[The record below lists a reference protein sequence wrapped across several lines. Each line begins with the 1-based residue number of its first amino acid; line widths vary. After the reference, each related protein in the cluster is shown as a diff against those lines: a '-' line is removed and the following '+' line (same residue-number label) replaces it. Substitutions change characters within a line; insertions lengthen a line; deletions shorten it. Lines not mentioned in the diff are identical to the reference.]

1 MTKFTFA
8 TSEEGFDAHIDQS
21 VRGYSNLWTDVLKF
35 SEYFVEDGT
44 CVVDIGCSTGKLL
57 KAMKEPVSYTHLTL
71 PTKA

>member
-44 CVVDIGCSTGKLL
+44 CVCRHRLFYRKTFESNEGT
-57 KAMKEPVSYTHLTL
+57 E
-71 PTKA
+71 